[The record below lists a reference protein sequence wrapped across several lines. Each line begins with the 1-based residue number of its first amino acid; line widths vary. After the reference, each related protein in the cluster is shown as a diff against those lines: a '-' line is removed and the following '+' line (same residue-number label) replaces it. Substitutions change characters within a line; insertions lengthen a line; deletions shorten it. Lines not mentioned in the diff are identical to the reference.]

1 MSKRN
6 IDDVPNVDN
15 EQLPAFA
22 DIADIEER
30 CPLASSLIPDEDHSN
45 QCRDNPIPRRL
56 NAVLIDALKA

>member
-30 CPLASSLIPDEDHSN
+30 RPLASSLIPDEVHSWRAWLESSHHN
-45 QCRDNPIPRRL
+45 HS
-56 NAVLIDALKA
+56 